1 MRTGELLCGRPSL
14 PLALGQVGRMCTLA
28 TSVIGVN
35 GVIICIPALVGWGGV
50 GGGLSLAK
58 TSTSSASPPES
69 TGPCMARADYLTFAT
84 RRKMKCYR
92 ERCLSL

>member
-35 GVIICIPALVGWGGV
+35 GVIICIPALVGGAFISEV
-50 GGGLSLAK
+50 L
-58 TSTSSASPPES
+58 
-69 TGPCMARADYLTFAT
+69 D
-84 RRKMKCYR
+84 
-92 ERCLSL
+92 

>member
-1 MRTGELLCGRPSL
+1 MRSSL
-14 PLALGQVGRMCTLA
+14 PPLGTWAGGTDVHSCDLSDWGQRRDHLHTGA
-28 TSVIGVN
+28 
-35 GVIICIPALVGWGGV
+35 GGV
-50 GGGLSLAK
+50 EGGGLSLAK

-69 TGPCMARADYLTFAT
+69 TGPRMARADYLTFAT

>member
-14 PLALGQVGRMCTLA
+14 PLALGQVGRMCTPA

-35 GVIICIPALVGWGGV
+35 GVIICIPALA

-58 TSTSSASPPES
+58 TSTSRASPPES
-69 TGPCMARADYLTFAT
+69 TGPRMARADYLTFAT

>member
-35 GVIICIPALVGWGGV
+35 GVIICIPALVR
-50 GGGLSLAK
+50 GGLSLAK
-58 TSTSSASPPES
+58 TSTSRTSPPES
-69 TGPCMARADYLTFAT
+69 MGPRMAGADYLTFAT

>member
-1 MRTGELLCGRPSL
+1 MRSSL
-14 PLALGQVGRMCTLA
+14 PPLGARAGGTDVYSCDLGD
-28 TSVIGVN
+28 
-35 GVIICIPALVGWGGV
+35 WGQRRDHLHTGAGG

-58 TSTSSASPPES
+58 TSTSRASPPES
-69 TGPCMARADYLTFAT
+69 TGPRMARADYLTFAT